1 MFNLRRALRSLAK
14 TPGFA
19 ATAVATIALCLGANL
34 AIYAVVDAILV
45 RPLPFPEAERLVILY
60 NAYPGAGAARSSS
73 SIPDYFERRHALP
86 ALASVSN
93 FQGASFI
100 VGDGTTPDRVEA
112 ARVSPEFFATLGVPL
127 AKDRAF
133 TDDELTYQTD
143 QVAILTDEF

>member
-60 NAYPGAGAARSSS
+60 NAYPGAEIGR
-73 SIPDYFERRHALP
+73 
-86 ALASVSN
+86 ASC
-93 FQGASFI
+93 
-100 VGDGTTPDRVEA
+100 RE
-112 ARVSPEFFATLGVPL
+112 RVSRCV
-127 AKDRAF
+127 
-133 TDDELTYQTD
+133 
-143 QVAILTDEF
+143 